1 MSFFD
6 DIQIIHPVK
15 YCYAINLRFISQ
27 GKLCGWELKA
37 NGTSK
42 TCLARPHIYLELQIK
57 RSSKICL
64 PAKPFEAVWV

>member
-27 GKLCGWELKA
+27 GKLCGWEL
-37 NGTSK
+37 SK
-42 TCLARPHIYLELQIK
+42 KDIVLNMNNVIYGMVINQDRESPLF
-57 RSSKICL
+57 
-64 PAKPFEAVWV
+64 A